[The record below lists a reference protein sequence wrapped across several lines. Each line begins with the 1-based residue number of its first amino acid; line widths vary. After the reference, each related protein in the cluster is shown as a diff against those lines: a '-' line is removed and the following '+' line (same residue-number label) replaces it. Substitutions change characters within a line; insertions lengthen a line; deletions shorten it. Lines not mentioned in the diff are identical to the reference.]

1 MENIS
6 QYSIKYRPVSLDEV
20 FGQSEIVKSLK
31 ARIKEQKF
39 PTAMLFQGP
48 VGTGKSTC
56 AKIIAMAMQC
66 HHPHEDGTPCLEC
79 PSCKSI
85 LNDTYDRDTIMLDG
99 SQDGQKNAIIN
110 LTNTI
115 NSRPMYDK
123 RRVFLI
129 EEVDQLSSASKLA
142 LLKIIEKDYS
152 NRSPVHFILL
162 SMESNGVPQSI
173 KSRCQVYNFRPVSV
187 KDTMYA
193 MKSIMERTGD
203 WSNPNIPTTFKT
215 EGLAT
220 IASISKG
227 SLRIAVQNLES
238 CIEGEIYNKEDIEGM
253 LGGIDEVSS
262 YKILSGLLEKS
273 RDPEMWKTIYK
284 SDPQEL
290 YNYLTLIISNA
301 MIYKVT
307 GYIDDSRF
315 EDSTQGLI
323 KSNNL
328 SKLFDILTKHPQLCK
343 PYMRKSDLMS
353 ALAEYYR
360 DTIGNNEK
368 GERLMEAISPSTPQR
383 RVVRR

>member
-20 FGQSEIVKSLK
+20 FGQPEIVKSLK

-48 VGTGKSTC
+48 VGTGTSPC

-66 HHPHEDGTPCLEC
+66 HHPYEDGTPCLEC

-203 WSNPNIPTTFKT
+203 WSNPNIPSNFKT

-323 KSNNL
+323 KSSNL

-368 GERLMEAISPSTPQR
+368 GERLMEVLTPSTPQR